1 MNVCLIYWS
10 VVIIYCIIIINVRY
24 FIYVCFLFLRAC
36 YDLYSASD
44 VSAPVALLRSWIRHH
59 RQDPM
64 PQQKHMD
71 AYRKKTCPLLIK
83 TAIHVQCWNT
93 LAVNRCDQKLEIHR
107 HIPRPNIRK
116 TWHTFTVVSEWSSP
130 KLVNGN

>member
-1 MNVCLIYWS
+1 MNLCRLYWS

-59 RQDPM
+59 GQNLM

-71 AYRKKTCPLLIK
+71 AYQKKHAHCL
-83 TAIHVQCWNT
+83 
-93 LAVNRCDQKLEIHR
+93 
-107 HIPRPNIRK
+107 
-116 TWHTFTVVSEWSSP
+116 
-130 KLVNGN
+130 